1 MQIVDIKDIK
11 TAEQAKA
18 LAYDCLQRIEIEQQ
32 NLRALNARIAELSE
46 EPTPVPAVPSKNE

>member
-1 MQIVDIKDIK
+1 MDIKDIK

-32 NLRALNARIAELSE
+32 NIRALNARIAELSE
-46 EPTPVPAVPSKNE
+46 EPVESKEK